1 MNTEEGGKIKFHYG
15 FYGAIKVIYEAF
27 RASYSFLQEQQL
39 GDEPVRLD
47 MLAVRKDE
55 KSVLDDPIGR
65 FFKKHNILDY
75 KSPDDALSIND
86 FYKAQGYACI
96 YKSVGRVNEIRGED
110 LTVSIFR
117 HTYPRE
123 MFSMLTE
130 EGRGTISPYPG
141 IYHVT
146 GPLMVPAQVVV
157 MSQLPDGEYEALKV
171 LTRGAKETDVVKFLE
186 DNKDNQEAADDI
198 SAILRVSIAANEE
211 LFQKLR
217 EAGIMVG
224 AVERLFQKEFDAA
237 RDEGIIIGEARSNE
251 RVRQEERR
259 GIRDMLIAGGM
270 RPQDLRDRL
279 VAGGMAPQE
288 AANLIGLSV

>member
-1 MNTEEGGKIKFHYG
+1 MNIEEGGKIKFHYG
-15 FYGAIKVIYEAF
+15 FYGAIKVIYEPV

-39 GDEPVRLD
+39 GDEPVLLD
-47 MLAVRKDE
+47 MLAVRKDD
-55 KSVLDDPIGR
+55 KCLLDDPIGR
-65 FFKKHNILDY
+65 FFKKYNILDY
-75 KSPDDALSIND
+75 KSPDDALNIND

-96 YKSVGRVNEIRGED
+96 YKSVGRVNEIRGEE

-130 EGRGTISPYPG
+130 EGRETINPYPG

-157 MSQLPDGEYEALKV
+157 MSQLPNGEYEALKV
-171 LTRGAKETDVVKFLE
+171 LTRGAEEADVVKFLE
-186 DNKDNQEAADDI
+186 DNKDNREAFDDI
-198 SAILRVSIAANEE
+198 SAVLRVSIAANEE

-224 AVERLFQKEFDAA
+224 AVARLFQKELEEA

-251 RVRQEERR
+251 RARQEERQA
-259 GIRDMLIAGGM
+259 I
-270 RPQDLRDRL
+270 RDRL
-279 VAGGMAPQE
+279 IARGMAPQE
-288 AANLIGLSV
+288 AASLTGLAV